1 MSFRVLPYLLGS
13 TALLLGARSAATQ
26 DKVRQPTL
34 QEQLDTWYR
43 AAARR
48 APGQWGIAVADVQ
61 GRLVWGVQPT
71 RPLIP
76 ASTVKLLTTGFARS
90 IVGGD
95 ARKAT
100 RVVGN
105 GQLDPASGAWNGG
118 WALELNGDPTL
129 EHGGGPGSTSL
140 SELASQLAT
149 RGIRR
154 LTGPLTVTSSEGR
167 PEASF
172 PSTWS
177 VRHRGRYFAPLVGNL
192 TIHDNLIAATI
203 APAAKVGRPVQL
215 IGTEPAGVD
224 ALFDVKAR
232 TVNGRRSRL
241 RVEPQRDGRYLIAG
255 TMGSRARARTL
266 VRAATDVQTLLGAS
280 WRSALADAGIEWTP
294 ASGVGT
300 KAGMP
305 LVLAEV
311 HSPVFDSIASEVNRR
326 SLNLGA
332 ELLLKWGAGNDSVP
346 ADKLTAHV
354 REITGDYT
362 GVKLVDGSGLSDQNR
377 VSPWTF
383 VSYLARFPQAP
394 GGRNFPMLLPANG
407 SGTLWTLANGLPE
420 RGVVRAKTGT
430 LGNVATL
437 VGYLGRPDGVLLVS
451 LMYNGHRIHAARQA
465 QWMLFRAL
473 GADGVVIPPD
483 SADTESLGGEEKP
496 PER

>member
-1 MSFRVLPYLLGS
+1 MIRFRAVPPLVGLIGLLTGAGS
-13 TALLLGARSAATQ
+13 ALAQDSA
-26 DKVRQPTL
+26 RQPTL
-34 QEQLDTWYR
+34 QEQLDTWFKG
-43 AAARR
+43 ALRR
-48 APGQWGIAVADVQ
+48 APGEWGIAVADMQ

-90 IVGGD
+90 VVGGE

-105 GQLDPASGAWNGG
+105 GQLDPASGSWNGA

-129 EHGGGPGSTSL
+129 EHSGTGFTSL
-140 SELASQLAT
+140 TELATQLAT
-149 RGIRR
+149 RGVRR
-154 LTGPLTVTSSEGR
+154 LTGPLAVTSSEGR

-172 PSTWS
+172 PTTWS
-177 VRHRGRYFAPLVGNL
+177 VRHRGRVFAPLVGNL
-192 TIHDNLIAATI
+192 TIHDNLVAATV
-203 APAAKVGRPVQL
+203 APATKVGRPIQL
-215 IGTEPAGVD
+215 VGTSPHGVT
-224 ALFDVKAR
+224 ALFDIKAK
-232 TVNGRRSRL
+232 TVSGRRSRL
-241 RVEPQRDGRYLIAG
+241 RVESQKDGRYLIAG
-255 TMGSRARARTL
+255 TMGTRSRTRTL
-266 VRAATDVQTLLGAS
+266 VRAASDVQSLLEAT
-280 WRSALADAGIEWTP
+280 WRTALADAGIQWTP

-300 KAGMP
+300 RTGMP

-332 ELLLKWGAGNDSVP
+332 ELLLKWGAGNDPVP
-346 ADKLTAHV
+346 ADRLTAHV
-354 REITGDYT
+354 QQITGDYA
-362 GVKLVDGSGLSDQNR
+362 GVRLVDGSGLSDQNR

-383 VSYLARFPQAP
+383 VSYLARFPMAP

-430 LGNVATL
+430 LGNVASL

-451 LMYNGHRIHAARQA
+451 LIYNGHRVHAARQA

-473 GADGVVIPPD
+473 GADGVVIPAD
-483 SADTESLGGEEKP
+483 SVDSESLGSDEKP
-496 PER
+496 PPN